1 MTHRLFGGVYSAPF
15 PRALL
20 EVLVVALALQA
31 LALVW
36 TQRFVPSPW
45 PELLAFIGEHALWF
59 LGALRLRP
67 SHGHVIWRVARVPL
81 FGALAG
87 LGFAV
92 LGGELARLIPPERP
106 FFEFQALSAPD
117 PQQFL
122 GTGLNALV
130 LTATLRFVFAYSYR
144 AVWLEGRRSLR
155 WRLTALALGGGVLA
169 SALVAVLPGLVSL
182 VRAPSRTLT
191 GQALREARDLALTFT
206 PTLQLGLDDDAVRQ
220 LMQSLRR
227 GVNRPR
233 PRVIEPDPD
242 MDVLPIGGPGRTA
255 LILSPYAQVIA
266 SSRPSRFEPG
276 PLPEA
281 FTTLWADVLGANA
294 AGRCRAMVIGSEV
307 LAGCPAF
314 ANDPDLPGLSRRWV
328 IAAVLRPA
336 SPSSA
341 LLSDVVSQLA
351 HDLTLV
357 LDTLSQSFLP
367 IFAALGFLGYLTARR
382 LTGPLENLLVGSQ
395 SLEAGRW
402 SVRVPVEGEDEVA
415 RLGAGWNAMADRLE
429 TNIEALGREKTNVE
443 SLLRANRRLTASA
456 SHELRTPLTVMRAHL
471 ESAELRGEAVQGDV
485 QRVLQ
490 AEVARLERL
499 VEDLF
504 TLSRADLGQ
513 LDVRLEPVE
522 PGELLNSLAHSLQ
535 PVAEAGRITLLEAI
549 PDGLPRVRADRQRLT
564 QAIVNLIQNALKYTP
579 EGGLVRLEAE
589 TVGDRVRLSVLDTG
603 IGIDQADLDR
613 IFEPFYRTDASRAR
627 TTGGAGLGLSLARE
641 LVEAMGGTLHAESEP
656 GRGSRFSLELPTWTQ
671 PFGP

>member
-1 MTHRLFGGVYSAPF
+1 MSRAFGRAFSAPF
-15 PRALL
+15 PRAVLEALL
-20 EVLVVALALQA
+20 TGLALQA
-31 LALVW
+31 LALMW
-36 TQRFVPSPW
+36 TQRLVPSPW
-45 PELLAFIGEHALWF
+45 PELLAFTGEHALW
-59 LGALRLRP
+59 LVGALRLRP
-67 SHGHVIWRVARVPL
+67 SHGPVWWRLLRVPL
-81 FGALAG
+81 FGGLAG

-92 LGGELARLIPPERP
+92 LGSQLAQWIPPSRP
-106 FFEFQALSAPD
+106 FFDFQALSAPD
-117 PQQFL
+117 PEQFL

-130 LTATLRFVFAYSYR
+130 LTATLRFVFAYAYR

-169 SALVAVLPGLVSL
+169 SGLVAVLPGLVAL
-182 VRAPSRTLT
+182 VRDPSRNLT
-191 GQALREARDLALTFT
+191 GAALRDARDLALTFT
-206 PTLQLGLDDDAVRQ
+206 PTLQLGLDDSAVRQ
-220 LMQSLRR
+220 LMLSLKR

-233 PRVIEPDPD
+233 PRLIEPDPD
-242 MDVLPIGGPGRTA
+242 MDMLPIGGPGRTA
-255 LILSPYAQVIA
+255 LILSPYGQVLA
-266 SSRPSRFEPG
+266 SSRPSRFDTG
-276 PLPEA
+276 PLPETFMA
-281 FTTLWADVLGANA
+281 LWSEVIIANA
-294 AGRCRAMVIGSEV
+294 TGRCRATVLGNEV
-307 LAGCPAF
+307 VAGCPAF
-314 ANDPDLPGLSRRWV
+314 GNDPDVPSLSRRWV
-328 IAAVLRPA
+328 IALVLQPA
-336 SPSSA
+336 HHSGASF
-341 LLSDVVSQLA
+341 SDVIAQLA

-367 IFAALGFLGYLTARR
+367 IFAVLGFLGYLTARR
-382 LTGPLENLLVGSQ
+382 LTGPLETLLVGSQ

-429 TNIEALGREKTNVE
+429 TNIEALGREKSNVE

-471 ESAELRGEAVQGDV
+471 ESAELRGEAVSGEA

-490 AEVARLERL
+490 SEVARLERL

-522 PGELLNSLAHSLQ
+522 PVELMHALARSLQ

-549 PDGLPRVRADRQRLT
+549 PDVLPRVRADRQRLT
-564 QAIVNLIQNALKYTP
+564 QAVVNLVQNALKYTP

-589 TVGDRVRLSVLDTG
+589 TIGDRVRLSVLDTG

-627 TTGGAGLGLSLARE
+627 TTGGAGLGLALARE
-641 LVEAMGGTLHAESEP
+641 LVEAMGGTLHAESES
-656 GRGSRFSLELPTWTQ
+656 GRGSRFSLELPIWTP